1 MRLLELISIKMI
13 YRLLICILFI
23 SSIFSQD
30 LDDLNI
36 ELKSDAKIYLSSRA
50 NKVIHISSKGDS
62 LKLFQASDINQ
73 KIFKVLFSDG
83 NKKKWGWIY
92 SKKVKYVIIEKNQ
105 QKEDIIVDN
114 STEKNLSIEEKSFK
128 NDKRI
133 INNSTI
139 KEDSK
144 IEEAVSLNNKQIANE
159 DTIAIKKSI
168 DNSNEINDSWS
179 LWILMLVIT
188 SFYLLNKRKKTKPK
202 KSDQVLEK
210 EHKDSMNILNN
221 EINTHFE
228 TLNEIKEKE
237 SQVVR
242 KEKILKEAEKE
253 LNKAEKYL
261 NEAEKLEKKQSRV
274 VAKNDKKNKQE
285 IIERAY
291 NKYLDNL
298 VKDIKVSKSLNGMD
312 QETKIKW
319 FDLDFEHFESFQW
332 YGKLNRRNT
341 QVSGIDELKKDISKV
356 DLPIRFSPKDKERD
370 FSEIAVLKSL
380 SDTFRRVRFLVKKL
394 KIDYFSTEEID
405 GTDTL
410 PVTDIASFTKRM
422 SDDEQEIWD
431 KNVNFS
437 YKVSKVRSYDYLT
450 FKKLN
455 SEEVMIKSSYR
466 KSIGLESK
474 NFKNWLKNV
483 YPKYSN
489 LSKKEIGSGYNLF
502 HRFFTNQNDYL
513 AYINNPS
520 MRYSFLFSVD
530 KECAICRNDISDY
543 HYHFYFCPVCIHLVD
558 FKSFNK
564 EFLKYQRSGIERE
577 FNDNHHCIFNDCNKT
592 SNSGYFC
599 NEHKKKINQVL
610 NQKNKNIFDIPDQ
623 SSDDFNRSATLINRQ
638 GKLFNQ
644 LILREYL
651 NNKDLDLKKLF
662 DEINNSNAVVSS
674 KEECFNMIISL
685 LLLEEKYKEAV
696 DFYYKVLDLIDLS
709 EYVKPDK
716 RVGKSSQKEFITID
730 YDLAEMLKQVIINN
744 QYDFHTIHAFKISSA
759 LIYSEDWSSYRFK
772 SSRVK
777 YDYAQEF
784 AERFL
789 KRLNKNKDFIYQN
802 FPYDYTYYSFDDKKK
817 LWYRYKEED
826 YYGGSSKDRKVKHYK
841 DYTSIHKNAEKI
853 IKIIMKSLPNLPK
866 KYFHD
871 GLPRPIEYPY
881 FYDGGSKFKIYQ
893 KIDGTVSLKDKDSY
907 DWCTEY
913 DFDSYFIDEDVFERL
928 NELNNENSS
937 AFWFI
942 DRILLTSD
950 KVFRLMGIE
959 KDKAIIFRQKLIKR
973 YFDTIS
979 PEFCLSRRYSS
990 QYSFDDYGKRDI
1002 YESSIDNDIKW
1013 VQKIIDLQDGIED
1026 EIREKY
1032 DIPASKWKSE
1042 HQLYE
1047 FIKDYFPNEKVEK
1060 HGRPK
1065 WLKQQHLDIYFSQK
1079 NIGIEYQG
1087 EQHLRPID
1095 FFGGEV
1101 GFKKTIERDKRKKQL
1116 CKKNNCTL
1124 IYVYPEDDYD
1134 SIVEEISKK
1143 L

>member
-1 MRLLELISIKMI
+1 MICRSLLL
-13 YRLLICILFI
+13 YLLFV
-23 SSIFSQD
+23 SSLYSQD

-36 ELKSDAKIYLSSRA
+36 ELKSDTKIYLSSRA
-50 NKVIHISSKGDS
+50 NKVIHISSKGDT

-73 KIFKVLFSDG
+73 KIFKVLFSEG
-83 NKKKWGWIY
+83 NRKKWGWID

-105 QKEDIIVDN
+105 QKEDIFVDN
-114 STEKNLSIEEKSFK
+114 FTEKDSLIEQKSLK

-133 INNSTI
+133 INDSPI
-139 KEDSK
+139 KKDSK
-144 IEEAVSLNNKQIANE
+144 IEEVVSLNNKKLAKE
-159 DTIAIKKSI
+159 DTVAIKKSI
-168 DNSNEINDSWS
+168 NKQSEINDSWN
-179 LWILMLVIT
+179 LLILMLVIT
-188 SFYLLNKRKKTKPK
+188 SIFLLNKRKKINSK
-202 KSDQVLEK
+202 KFGQVFEK
-210 EHKDSMNILNN
+210 EHKDNINILND
-221 EINTHFE
+221 EISEHFE
-228 TLNEIKEKE
+228 ALNEIKEKE
-237 SQVVR
+237 HKVAR
-242 KEKILKEAEKE
+242 KEKILKDAERE

-261 NEAEKLEKKQSRV
+261 NEAEKLEKKQSKIV
-274 VAKNDKKNKQE
+274 TKNDKKTKQE
-285 IIERAY
+285 IIDREY
-291 NKYLDNL
+291 SKYLDNL
-298 VKDIKVSKSLNGMD
+298 VKDSRVSKSLNGKD

-319 FDLDFEHFESFQW
+319 FDLGYLDFESFQW

-341 QVSGIDELKKDISKV
+341 KISGIDELKKEITKV
-356 DLPIRFSPKDKERD
+356 DLPIRFSSKDKERD
-370 FSEIAVLKSL
+370 FSEIAVLRSL
-380 SDTFRRVRFLVKKL
+380 SDTFRKVRFLVKKL

-405 GTDTL
+405 GTDTI

-422 SDDEQEIWD
+422 SDDEQTIWD

-455 SEEVMIKSSYR
+455 SEEVMIKSSY
-466 KSIGLESK
+466 KKTIGIESQ
-474 NFKNWLKNV
+474 NFKNWLKND
-483 YPKYSN
+483 YPKFSN

-502 HRFFTNQNDYL
+502 HRFFRNQDDYL
-513 AYINNPS
+513 DFSINPS

-543 HYHFYFCPVCIHLVD
+543 HYHFYFCPVCIHLVS

-564 EFLKYQRSGIERE
+564 EFLKYQRSGIERD
-577 FNDNHHCIFNDCNKT
+577 FNDNNHCIYNNCSKT

-599 NEHKKKINQVL
+599 SKHKKKINQVL
-610 NQKNKNIFDIPDQ
+610 NQENKNIFDIPDQ
-623 SSDDFNRSATLINRQ
+623 SSDDFNRSASLINRQ

-662 DEINNSNAVVSS
+662 DTINNSNAVVSS
-674 KEECFNMIISL
+674 KEDCFNMIISL
-685 LLLEEKYKEAV
+685 LLLDERYKEAV
-696 DFYYKVLDLIDLS
+696 DFYYRVLDLIDLS

-716 RVGKSSQKEFITID
+716 SVGKSSQKESITID
-730 YDLAEMLKQVIINN
+730 YNLAEMLKQIIINN
-744 QYDFHTIHAFKISSA
+744 QYDFHTIHAFEISSA
-759 LIYSEDWSSYRFK
+759 SIYREDWSSHRFK

-777 YDYAQEF
+777 YDYAQVY
-784 AERFL
+784 AEKFL
-789 KRLNKNKDFIYQN
+789 KKLNENKDFIYKN
-802 FPYDYTYYSFDDKKK
+802 FPYNFTHHFFDDKKK
-817 LWYRYKEED
+817 LWYRLREED
-826 YYGGSSKDRKVKHYK
+826 YYGGTSKDKKVKYYK
-841 DYTSIHKNAEKI
+841 DYTSIDTSTKNI
-853 IKIIMKSLPNLPK
+853 IKIIMESLPDLPK

-881 FYDGGSKFKIYQ
+881 FYDGGANFKIYQ
-893 KIDGTVSLKDKDSY
+893 KIDGSVSLNDKNSY
-907 DWCTEY
+907 DWNTEY
-913 DFDSYFIDEDVFERL
+913 DFDSYFIDEDVIEKL

-950 KVFRLMGIE
+950 KVFRLMGIS
-959 KDKAIIFRQKLIKR
+959 KDKAIIFRQKLMNR
-973 YFDTIS
+973 YFDTSS

-990 QYSFDDYGKRDI
+990 QYSFYDYEKRDI

-1013 VQKIIDLQDGIED
+1013 VQKIIDIQDGIED

-1032 DIPASKWKSE
+1032 DIPASKWRSE

-1065 WLKQQHLDIYFSQK
+1065 WLKQQHLDIYFSEK

-1095 FFGGEV
+1095 FFGGEE

-1116 CKKNNCTL
+1116 CKKNNCEL
-1124 IYVYPEDDYD
+1124 IYVYPEDDFD
-1134 SIVEEISKK
+1134 IIAKQISK
-1143 L
+1143 LLN